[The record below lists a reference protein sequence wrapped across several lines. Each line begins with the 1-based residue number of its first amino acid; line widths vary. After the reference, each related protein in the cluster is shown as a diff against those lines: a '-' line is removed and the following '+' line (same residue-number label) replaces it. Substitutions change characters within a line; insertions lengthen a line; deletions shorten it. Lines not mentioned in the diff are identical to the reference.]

1 MGRARTGGAL
11 GAGEEM
17 RLAVGGRGALPA
29 AFCVRVKSR
38 RWWLVIEHERPRLP
52 QRCPLKPDFPHFDGV
67 GVAGRSHGEPPVPGE
82 PGLARCR
89 SRHLRASTA
98 AHRLPPCTSCL
109 GFLGETTAAIQ
120 ADLGRLGR
128 RLDLL
133 AVHAARLWVARCT
146 PFRTHDRQDDEL
158 RPGVW
163 TFDAAIRR

>member
-1 MGRARTGGAL
+1 ML

-17 RLAVGGRGALPA
+17 RLAVGGRGAVPA

-67 GVAGRSHGEPPVPGE
+67 GVAGRSHREPPVPGE

-89 SRHLRASTA
+89 PRHLGASTA
-98 AHRLPPCTSCL
+98 AHRHPRRASSL
-109 GFLGETTAAIQ
+109 GGTAAVC
-120 ADLGRLGR
+120 ANLGRPAR
-128 RLDLL
+128 RLNLL
-133 AVHAARLWVARCT
+133 RIRATVLWMGGRT
-146 PFRTHDRQDDEL
+146 PFRTHDRQNDEL

-163 TFDAAIRR
+163 TFDAAMRR